1 MRRDGPRSSC
11 QRDGNWLR
19 ERVERG
25 HRSQRRSRNEPWART
40 PAGYRHAARALAA
53 SNATAAG
60 SSSSALASQCGDI
73 GWNYINGLDDR
84 GGMVCR
90 ISCGYQWIASDLGW
104 RAPNVTRQRFVC
116 VAAGGLSPGPGYG
129 GDGFGSPGHL

>member
-1 MRRDGPRSSC
+1 LPAGPK
-11 QRDGNWLR
+11 LAAR
-19 ERVERG
+19 ERVDHG

-53 SNATAAG
+53 SNATATG
-60 SSSSALASQCGDI
+60 SSSSALAPQCGDI
-73 GWNYINGLDDR
+73 GWDYINGLDDQ

-104 RAPNVTRQRFVC
+104 RAQT
-116 VAAGGLSPGPGYG
+116 L
-129 GDGFGSPGHL
+129 PGHASSALQPAV